1 MLQTKSSNILFSRNQ
16 IRQILSL
23 DKSPPVY
30 FTKDE
35 SQMVTHFR
43 LVQEIKNI
51 ILLETRSSLLDLS
64 SQLNIDFSNIDDVV
78 REMVIVLF

>member
-1 MLQTKSSNILFSRNQ
+1 
-16 IRQILSL
+16 
-23 DKSPPVY
+23 
-30 FTKDE
+30 
-35 SQMVTHFR
+35 MVTHFR

-64 SQLNIDFSNIDDVV
+64 SQLNIDLSNIDDVV